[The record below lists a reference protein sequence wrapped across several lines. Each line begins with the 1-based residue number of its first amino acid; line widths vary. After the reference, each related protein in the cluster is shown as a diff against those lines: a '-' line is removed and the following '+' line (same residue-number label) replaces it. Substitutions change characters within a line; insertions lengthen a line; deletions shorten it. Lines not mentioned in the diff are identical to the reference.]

1 MRIII
6 PLVFDYDATA
16 WAHEH
21 GIAETDAFNDFAA
34 LLHRTVNNGAIVGAL
49 DTALPVMRGH
59 ITVHL
64 VGGLDSTTREEL
76 LRRLQEARDVGRDQ
90 ALLAEIREHLAAHRR
105 ELGRRRPRWV
115 IFHTM
120 EWDNGSFL
128 TGSDAT
134 VYFPNGDNV
143 PVDFHGCGVD
153 DLLTDMYGARG
164 SMAALGVDLRDATLE
179 FDDYADNVADLLGIP
194 ARKHQRG

>member
-34 LLHRTVNNGAIVGAL
+34 LLHRTVNNGAIAGAL
-49 DTALPVMRGH
+49 DTVLPVMRGH
-59 ITVHL
+59 ITAHPVD
-64 VGGLDSTTREEL
+64 GLDS
-76 LRRLQEARDVGRDQ
+76 
-90 ALLAEIREHLAAHRR
+90 AHQR

-128 TGSDAT
+128 TSSDAT
-134 VYFPNGDNV
+134 VYFPNGDNA

-164 SMAALGVDLRDATLE
+164 SMAALGVDLRDGTLE
-179 FDDYADNVADLLGIP
+179 FDDYADNVPDLLGIP